1 MFASARRVFVVLA
14 CLFGLVA
21 LSLAAPQGATAQDGD
36 VRYAGIVMDANS
48 GEVLFERYADS
59 TRFPASITKVMTLY
73 LVFEA
78 LAEGRIDANDYIT
91 ISPRAASQ
99 PPSKLGLPAGA
110 RITVD
115 NAIRALTVRS
125 CNDIAVALAEHVGGS
140 ESAFAETMT
149 RRAQQ
154 LGMRQTRYVNPHGL
168 PDSRQL
174 SSARDIAILS
184 RAVMRDFPQYY
195 HYFGIRQWEFEG
207 RVYNNTNGLLHSMP
221 GVDGIK
227 TGFTNASGYNL
238 AASAVRDGHRL
249 ITVVLGG
256 RSTASRNAHVADL
269 LNIGFDVERR
279 VQRGEPLAQAQVQF
293 ASLPGGVGLQYS
305 NGRGGTGPIQVAST
319 EVPVSPAVLA
329 ASAQRDAAVEAEE
342 ASQAAALASATA
354 TRTPTPP
361 TRPTAPVRAQGDGS
375 NGWIVQVGA
384 FREQNVAQEWLGEV
398 GRRFRDQFRG
408 AEGAVSPSDNGWFR
422 ARYVGFTRTAADAAC
437 EVLTARNVPCMV
449 IRAQ

>member
-1 MFASARRVFVVLA
+1 MLASARRFSVVLA
-14 CLFGLVA
+14 CLISMVGLSFA
-21 LSLAAPQGATAQDGD
+21 GSQGAIAQDSE

-73 LVFEA
+73 MVFEA
-78 LAEGRIDANDYIT
+78 LSEGRIRAGDYIT

-115 NAIRALTVRS
+115 DAIRALTVRS

-140 ESAFAETMT
+140 EAAFAEAMT
-149 RRAQQ
+149 RRARQ
-154 LGMRQTRYVNPHGL
+154 LGMRQTNYVNPHGL

-174 SSARDIAILS
+174 SSARDIAVLS

-238 AASAVRDGHRL
+238 AASAVRDGRRL

-269 LNIGFDVERR
+269 INIGFDVERR
-279 VQRGEPLAQAQVQF
+279 VARGETLAHAQVMF
-293 ASLPGGVGLQYS
+293 ASLPGGVGAHYAT
-305 NGRGGTGPIQVAST
+305 GRGYTAPLQIASAEVA
-319 EVPVSPAVLA
+319 VSAEVLA
-329 ASAQRDAAVEAEE
+329 ASARLDAAAEAEE
-342 ASQAAALASATA
+342 ASAAAALASAT
-354 TRTPTPP
+354 PTP
-361 TRPTAPVRAQGDGS
+361 RPTAPVRAQGDGAT
-375 NGWIVQVGA
+375 GWMVQVGA
-384 FREQNVAQEWLGEV
+384 FREQNVAQQWLGEV
-398 GRRFRDQFRG
+398 GRRFGEQFRN
-408 AEGAVSPSDNGWFR
+408 AEGAVTPSENGWFR
-422 ARYVGFTRTAADAAC
+422 ARYLGFTRSAADSAC
-437 EVLTARNVPCMV
+437 EALTARNVPCMV

>member
-1 MFASARRVFVVLA
+1 MLASARRIPVVLA
-14 CLFGLVA
+14 CLISLLAFGFA
-21 LSLAAPQGATAQDGD
+21 SSQGAVAQDGD
-36 VRYAGIVMDANS
+36 VRYAGIVVDANS

-59 TRFPASITKVMTLY
+59 PRFPASITKVMTLY

-78 LAEGRIDANDYIT
+78 MAEGRISPNDYIT

-115 NAIRALTVRS
+115 NAIRALAVRS

-140 ESAFAETMT
+140 EAAFAETMT

-154 LGMRQTRYVNPHGL
+154 LGMTQSRFYNPHGL
-168 PDSRQL
+168 PDRRQL
-174 SSARDIAILS
+174 SSARDIATLG

-195 HYFGIRQWEFEG
+195 SYFGQRHWEFEG
-207 RVYNNTNGLLHSMP
+207 RQYNNTNGLLHSMP

-238 AASAVRDGHRL
+238 AASAVRDGRRL

-269 LNIGFDVERR
+269 INIGFDVERR
-279 VQRGEPLAQAQVQF
+279 VARGESLAQAQVQF
-293 ASLPGGVGLQYS
+293 ASLPAGMGEHYA
-305 NGRGGTGPIQVAST
+305 NGRGGSGSFQVAST
-319 EVPVSPAVLA
+319 EVPVSAAVLA
-329 ASAQRDAAVEAEE
+329 ASVERDAVIEAQAQMAMAASARAAE
-342 ASQAAALASATA
+342 ASA
-354 TRTPTPP
+354 PV
-361 TRPTAPVRAQGDGS
+361 APVRAQGDGAA
-375 NGWIVQVGA
+375 GWIVQVGA
-384 FREQNVAQEWLGEV
+384 FREQNVAQDWVGEV
-398 GRRFRDQFRG
+398 GRRFRDHFRS
-408 AEGAVSPSDNGWFR
+408 AEAAVTASDNGWFR
-422 ARYVGFTRTAADAAC
+422 ARYMGFTREAADAAC
-437 EVLTARNVPCMV
+437 ATLSQRNVPCMV

>member
-1 MFASARRVFVVLA
+1 MIASARRVSVVLA
-14 CLFGLVA
+14 CLISLVA
-21 LSLAAPQGATAQDGD
+21 FSFVGSHGAVAQDGD

-48 GEVLFERYADS
+48 GQVLFERYADS
-59 TRFPASITKVMTLY
+59 PRFPASITKVMTLY

-78 LAEGRIDANDYIT
+78 LAEGRIRGDDYVT

-115 NAIRALTVRS
+115 NAIRALAVRS

-140 ESAFAETMT
+140 EAAFAETMT

-184 RAVMRDFPQYY
+184 RAVMRDFPQFY
-195 HYFGIRQWEFEG
+195 HYFGQRHWEFEG
-207 RVYNNTNGLLHSMP
+207 RQYNNTNGLLHSMP

-238 AASAVRDGHRL
+238 AASAVRDGRRL

-256 RSTASRNAHVADL
+256 RTTASRNAHVADL
-269 LNIGFDVERR
+269 INIGFDVERR
-279 VQRGEPLAQAQVQF
+279 MSRGESLAQAQVQF
-293 ASLPGGVGLQYS
+293 ASLPAGMGEHYGDGSGSSATFQ
-305 NGRGGTGPIQVAST
+305 TAQV

-329 ASAQRDAAVEAEE
+329 ASALLDAEEEAEE
-342 ASQAAALASATA
+342 AAAAAVLASA
-354 TRTPTPP
+354 RPQPT
-361 TRPTAPVRAQGDGS
+361 TPVRAQGDAAT
-375 NGWIVQVGA
+375 GWIVQVGA
-384 FREQNVAQEWLGEV
+384 FREQNVAQQWLSEV
-398 GRRFRDQFRG
+398 GRRFRQQIG
-408 AEGAVSPSDNGWFR
+408 NAEAAVTPSDNGWFR
-422 ARYVGFTRTAADAAC
+422 ARYVGFTRTAADSAC
-437 EVLTARNVPCMV
+437 EALTARNVPCMV

>member
-1 MFASARRVFVVLA
+1 MLASARRVSVVLA
-14 CLFGLVA
+14 CLVSLVA
-21 LSLAAPQGATAQDGD
+21 FSFAGSQGAVAQDGE

-59 TRFPASITKVMTLY
+59 QRFPASITKVMTLY
-73 LVFEA
+73 LVFDA
-78 LAEGRIDANDYIT
+78 LAQGRINANDYIT

-115 NAIRALTVRS
+115 NAIRALAVRS
-125 CNDIAVALAEHVGGS
+125 CNDIAVALAEHVAGS
-140 ESAFAETMT
+140 EAEFAQRMT
-149 RRAQQ
+149 HQARQ
-154 LGMRQTRYVNPHGL
+154 LGMTQSNFVNPHGL
-168 PDSRQL
+168 PDSRQT

-195 HYFGIRQWEFEG
+195 SYFGQRQWEFEG

-238 AASAVRDGHRL
+238 AASAVRDGRRL

-269 LNIGFDVERR
+269 INIGFDVERR
-279 VQRGEPLAQAQVQF
+279 VARGESLAQAQVMF
-293 ASLPGGVGLQYS
+293 ASLPGGVGEHYA
-305 NGRGGTGPIQVAST
+305 GGQGYRTPTNAATYQTAST
-319 EVPVSPAVLA
+319 EVPVSAAVLA
-329 ASAQRDAAVEAEE
+329 ASARLDAEEAEA
-342 ASQAAALASATA
+342 ASQAAAQASA
-354 TRTPTPP
+354 PP
-361 TRPTAPVRAQGDGS
+361 RPTTPVRAQGDGAT
-375 NGWIVQVGA
+375 GWIVQVGA

-398 GRRFRDQFRG
+398 GRRFRDQFRNVE
-408 AEGAVSPSDNGWFR
+408 ASVTPSENGWFR
-422 ARYVGFTRTAADAAC
+422 ARYVGLTRTAADGAC
-437 EVLTARNVPCMV
+437 EVLTQRNVPCMV